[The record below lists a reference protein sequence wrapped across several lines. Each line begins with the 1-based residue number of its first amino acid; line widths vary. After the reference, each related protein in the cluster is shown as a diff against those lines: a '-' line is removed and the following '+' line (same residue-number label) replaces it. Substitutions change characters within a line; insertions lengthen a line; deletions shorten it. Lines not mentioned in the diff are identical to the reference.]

1 MNKTNSERA
10 QNEHFHEKLMRTDG
24 GRTAAMKIGVRIES
38 FRLPLAAACEKASA
52 MGIDGIQM
60 NSGRDLSVWTKQRI
74 NEVKSILDCYG
85 LELSAFCGDIGG
97 YSDPAV
103 NVERVETFK
112 RSLEL
117 SQQFGINVVTTHI
130 GVVPAE
136 DNEQRRVMWDAC
148 RKMAVHAEKCGACFA
163 VETGPETGRI
173 LADFLKSLDSA
184 GARVNLDPA
193 NLVMVAGD
201 DPIDAVEALAPYI
214 VHTHAKD
221 GIKLDPVKDG
231 RPYLEVPLGQGGVP
245 FPKYLKKL
253 REIGFDGYLAIEREV
268 GATPEADVKLA
279 VDFLREQLAA
289 ME

>member
-1 MNKTNSERA
+1 
-10 QNEHFHEKLMRTDG
+10 
-24 GRTAAMKIGVRIES
+24 MKIGVRIES
-38 FRLPLAAACEKASA
+38 FRLPLAAACQKASA
-52 MGIDGIQM
+52 LGIEGIQL
-60 NSGRDLSVWTKQRI
+60 SPGRDLSKWTRQKI

-97 YSDPAV
+97 YTDPAV
-103 NVERVETFK
+103 NVERVEIFK

-117 SQQFGINVVTTHI
+117 TQEFGISAVTTHI
-130 GVVPAE
+130 GVVPEE

-148 RKMAVHAEKCGACFA
+148 RKMAVHAEKCDACFA
-163 VETGPETGRI
+163 VETGPESGRI
-173 LADFLKSLDSA
+173 LADFLKSLDSP
-184 GARVNLDPA
+184 GAKVNLDPA

-245 FPKYLKKL
+245 FPQYLKKL
-253 REIGFDGYLAIEREV
+253 KEIGFDGYLAIEREV
-268 GATPEADVKLA
+268 GEDPAADIKLA
-279 VDFLREQLAA
+279 VDFLREQLKAL
-289 ME
+289 